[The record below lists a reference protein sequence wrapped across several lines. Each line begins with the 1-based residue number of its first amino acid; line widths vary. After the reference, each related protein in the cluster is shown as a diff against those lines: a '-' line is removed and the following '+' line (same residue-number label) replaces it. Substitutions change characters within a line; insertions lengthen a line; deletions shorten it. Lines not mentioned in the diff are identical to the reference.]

1 MAELQPT
8 TRLRLRV
15 SPGATR
21 TELVGRHGPAWKV
34 RVSAAPERGR
44 ANDAVVALLAR
55 RLRVPRSSLSL
66 VSGHTGRD
74 KVVELQGL
82 DEVEAERRLE
92 ER

>member
-1 MAELQPT
+1 MAEPT

-21 TELVGRHGPAWKV
+21 TELVGRHGQAWKV

-66 VSGHTGRD
+66 VSGHAGRD
-74 KVVELQGL
+74 KVFELHGL
-82 DEVEAERRLE
+82 DESEAERRLE

>member
-1 MAELQPT
+1 MGEPS

-15 SPGATR
+15 SPGANR
-21 TELVGRHGPAWKV
+21 TEFVGRHGSAWKV

-55 RLRVPRSSLSL
+55 RLGVPRSSLSL

-74 KVVELQGL
+74 KVVELQGI
-82 DEVEAERRLE
+82 DAAEAERRLE